1 MHIAFLG
8 AGRSVGT
15 SANMAALAA
24 GLMHYYSIPASTG
37 GHRAFLPRTEGIF
50 LSDCSDGGDAGK
62 IIASCDLLA
71 LNVPIPLKGMELLY
85 LQYSIVRRNVIFL
98 IGKYFKEKQNELK
111 RLAGQYR
118 IPLGRICP
126 IPYSPHF
133 QRAYEGNRVMEY
145 VKGLERA
152 KGGYQDVFFQ
162 EHLKRAVDAA
172 LIYMDRKGE
181 LYYG

>member
-71 LNVPIPLKGMELLY
+71 LNVPIPL
-85 LQYSIVRRNVIFL
+85 
-98 IGKYFKEKQNELK
+98 NELK